1 MCVKRN
7 NRIQRIVS
15 LLLAMTIVML
25 MFPRRAYAANGSTA
39 PDRDRIIVSL
49 GDSYSSGEGND
60 PFYGEDDFR
69 EMMESGR
76 QPSSWEDYDFLA
88 HRSTIA
94 WPGQLKLDGVEM
106 KKKRG
111 TQWFFAASSGAQTYD
126 LYNYE
131 NMSDS
136 GRKMLSDLYAREIR
150 KKDQS
155 EKGFFLGQ
163 ETEFRIELKRN
174 GQYLAGTIT
183 QPPQFDIFD
192 DPALI
197 GKTVDYVTITIGGND
212 AGFGN
217 IMAEAVGGSTY
228 LNFSN
233 LESMVRSKFD
243 DYDNCVLDKRLE
255 DKLIAAYKSIE
266 EKAPNAQIIVVGY
279 PELVDETG
287 KGLFISAEEAHDINE
302 GVEKFDT
309 ALSKLVPKCGQ
320 NFHYV
325 SVFKKF
331 KGHGAASKNP
341 YVRRLD
347 PKTKNKKDLKELYQG
362 IFSGD
367 GTFRDKLA
375 EHFSAYSY
383 HPNEKGI
390 EIYRKCVQDEI
401 DDQEGKH
408 PVSSPPTSPPD
419 TTTDVSKEL
428 PPSQPP
434 TSTPT
439 PPSTPSPQP
448 DLSHV
453 VEDAWSGEC
462 VYSVNDGQGG
472 RSTKTAVYHVPKI
485 NLDFTNAQAI
495 NEEILENFSQA
506 RDESDAG
513 YPLTGS
519 DPAFLSV
526 DYEWSVKGNIISLL
540 VTCWRDVPDVPG
552 YYLYTLYVDTGKEVP
567 KGDIIRVAGIT
578 EQDYCTRVKEAL
590 GSVFWDQSFGPGTE
604 YDLGTWQRYKSY
616 LEDTISQDNVDM
628 AQPFFNENGEL
639 CVLGH
644 AFYDAG
650 KNPHDTLVNLEN
662 YVLSPYYAETIPMP
676 ENTTVVSDKYI
687 VNVANAAYFRSTPSE
702 SEDNVI
708 CTIPLN
714 TEVGFIEVT
723 DNVFSRVEYNGQ
735 YGYVKSEFLGNF
747 PEMTPIT
754 PTDSGQQETSDD
766 SRLKIYK
773 QWLENYTPTEDMFV
787 KYAIAADV
795 THDGLDELILV
806 EEGEWTYNGY
816 VMQPDINGSLV
827 VLETLHGGKSHVAN
841 FFGWYLIKDKASYS
855 LIKEDFY
862 MWQSLGTVETTEY
875 YLDDE
880 GNRIIEKYY
889 SASSHNDTPVS
900 DAEFT
905 AYTANISDLLHNAM
919 LLGEPITNG
928 DGIWLDVDDSLLI
941 NYSSTISTS
950 NEVDGKVYRIQTVY
964 QDSNQQWFVLAN
976 RVDDEDKIGQ
986 WGEWIL
992 EPEEI
997 KVDSGA
1003 VFVGDGVSFDIQ
1015 SFSNEKEAFGA
1026 EFFIRFDAWDDVI
1039 TGGDI
1044 VWMGYFDGY

>member
-15 LLLAMTIVML
+15 LLLAMTIVMV

-49 GDSYSSGEGND
+49 GDSYSSGEGNP
-60 PFYGEDDFR
+60 PFYGKDEFY
-69 EMMESGR
+69 EMMEGSGY
-76 QPSSWEDYDFLA
+76 PSSQEDFDYLA
-88 HRSTIA
+88 HRSQNS

-106 KKKRG
+106 KGKRG
-111 TQWFFAASSGAQTYD
+111 TQWFFAAVSGAETKHLTQ
-126 LYNYE
+126 
-131 NMSDS
+131 
-136 GRKMLSDLYAREIR
+136 KQ
-150 KKDQS
+150 KK
-155 EKGFFLGQ
+155 
-163 ETEFRIELKRN
+163 EFRIQLKSN
-174 GQYLAGTIT
+174 GRYLEDSINL
-183 QPPQFDIFD
+183 PPQLDVFD
-192 DPALI
+192 DPRLE
-197 GKTVDYVTITIGGND
+197 GKKVDYVTVTIGGND
-212 AGFGN
+212 VGFADIISRCTKSSAYLDFGKLQYMLDDALETKKDHVVDG
-217 IMAEAVGGSTY
+217 IDSKLEEAY
-228 LNFSN
+228 
-233 LESMVRSKFD
+233 RAIH
-243 DYDNCVLDKRLE
+243 DKAK
-255 DKLIAAYKSIE
+255 DAT
-266 EKAPNAQIIVVGY
+266 IIVVGY
-279 PELVDETG
+279 PHLLYSVPVKWLPTNKLIKHPLFSIREAKMINQATDDFNAIIEETVVSCREDG
-287 KGLFISAEEAHDINE
+287 IDIVFVPVAPAFGNHGAYDINPSESCINGLMHTRGSDLHTLYDGLFVNWI
-302 GVEKFDT
+302 
-309 ALSKLVPKCGQ
+309 PK
-320 NFHYV
+320 NIM
-325 SVFKKF
+325 
-331 KGHGAASKNP
+331 
-341 YVRRLD
+341 
-347 PKTKNKKDLKELYQG
+347 E
-362 IFSGD
+362 II
-367 GTFRDKLA
+367 
-375 EHFSAYSY
+375 SAYSF
-383 HPNEKGI
+383 HPNKKGI
-390 EIYRKCVQDEI
+390 EIYRECVQKEI
-401 DDQEGKH
+401 DDLEAKR
-408 PVSSPPTSPPD
+408 PASSPSTSTPD

-485 NLDFTNAQAI
+485 NLDFTNVQTI
-495 NEEILENFSQA
+495 NEEILANFSRA

-513 YPLTGS
+513 YPLNGS
-519 DPAFLSV
+519 DPVYLSI
-526 DYEWSVKGNIISLL
+526 DYEWSVKEDVLSLL
-540 VTCWRDVPDVPG
+540 ITYDPSSGGDSIFH
-552 YYLYTLYVDTGKEVP
+552 YLYTIHLGTGADVQKSE
-567 KGDIIRVAGIT
+567 ILRIAGIS
-578 EQDYCTRVKEAL
+578 ESEYSKSVKESL
-590 GSVFWDQSFGPGTE
+590 GSEVWNRCGPNVGSMTM
-604 YDLGTWQRYKSY
+604 DSWQR
-616 LEDTISQDNVDM
+616 LEDCLQKTISDENVDD
-628 AQPFFNENGEL
+628 ARPFFNANGEL
-639 CVLGH
+639 SVLGFW
-644 AFYDAG
+644 FYEAERG
-650 KNPHDTLVNLEN
+650 QFEGIENLET
-662 YVLSPYYAETIPMP
+662 YSVSPYYAETIPMP
-676 ENTTVVSDKYI
+676 ENTTVVSYKYI